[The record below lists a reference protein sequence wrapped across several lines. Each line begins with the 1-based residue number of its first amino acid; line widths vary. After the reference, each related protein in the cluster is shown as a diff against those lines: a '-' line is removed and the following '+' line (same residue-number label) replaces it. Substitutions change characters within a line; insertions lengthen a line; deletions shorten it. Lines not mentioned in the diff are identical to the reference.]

1 VNALEMAL
9 LEPGLDEAVP
19 ERIVANDVH
28 AAVGIFFSTRRS
40 LVSDD
45 RPADAARVVRDIE
58 ALIKK
63 GSFRMARKAIASAK
77 ETGLDLPDWSVL
89 EARMARLEMVTK

>member
-1 VNALEMAL
+1 MTGVQTCALPIWILRHLMQA
-9 LEPGLDEAVP
+9 
-19 ERIVANDVH
+19 
-28 AAVGIFFSTRRS
+28 
-40 LVSDD
+40 DD